1 MKKIINKIYR
11 FLVKLLCAFIPSK
24 KLRRKIRDVAYK
36 NRAPKLLIKRLKK
49 LYPNS
54 VFLWL
59 PVGGIGEFA
68 QIVSLI
74 KAFKEK
80 INKNIVLI
88 TNKKVEKDVVSLIDE
103 SIVKC
108 YYEDGLFYD
117 ISKIRDNITYLP
129 KNLNSNTLYPAYK
142 YADINFTKRDSVIGF
157 LKDFYNLDQ
166 DVELYR
172 INPIRPENNNQD
184 FLDVENIFK
193 NKKVVFIFPE
203 ANTYDYTIITKE
215 AWIDVATKLTKEG
228 YICIFN
234 SKEKYGDFVNIFF
247 DIKETLYLAG
257 LAFSII
263 SFRSGIAELLA
274 MSTNCNMIA
283 VYPNAKTH
291 LFTKNFTEKF
301 LKKTIK
307 EFEEQLERN
316 DTLYILNKDY
326 SPIIA
331 IFIADSI
338 SKNFNKNNCENYIYD
353 FDNEDFYNFI
363 ISKL

>member
-36 NRAPKLLIKRLKK
+36 NRTPKLLIKRLKK

-59 PVGGIGEFA
+59 PFGSIGEFT
-68 QIVSLI
+68 QIISLI

-108 YYEDGLFYD
+108 YYKDRLLLNENERSFIKTVDNLNNNVIYNAFKCPDEY
-117 ISKIRDNITYLP
+117 SNKRDNIL
-129 KNLNSNTLYPAYK
+129 
-142 YADINFTKRDSVIGF
+142 DF
-157 LKDFYNLDQ
+157 LKDYYNLDR

-172 INPIRPENNNQD
+172 INPIRPENNNRD

-215 AWIDVATKLTKEG
+215 VWVHVATKLTKEG

-247 DIKETLYLAG
+247 DIKETLYLAS
-257 LAFSII
+257 LASSII

-274 MSTNCNMIA
+274 ISSICNMI
-283 VYPNAKTH
+283 VIYPNGKTH
-291 LFTKNFTEKF
+291 FLLENSVYRQLFKN
-301 LKKTIK
+301 KTIK
-307 EFEEQLERN
+307 DYEKELAEN
-316 DTLYILNKDY
+316 KVYILDKNY

-331 IFIADSI
+331 SFNINSI
-338 SKNFNKNNCENYIYD
+338 PKMFNKNNCENYIYD